1 MSQDQTPVEI
11 VAIIDRSGSMRE
23 IQADAIGGFNA
34 FLEKQKQLPG
44 EAVLTL
50 ALFDHEYLTPVT
62 AAPLQTVEPLTDQ
75 TFVPR
80 GTTAL
85 YDAIGRT
92 LTDLL
97 ARSPQRAIVVILT
110 DGAENA
116 SREFNR
122 AQAKDLINRAQDKGY
137 QVLYLAANQ
146 DAFQTGAQIGVLQ
159 SATMNFDYTGAGV
172 RSVMRTA
179 TASAADYR
187 AGGTGE
193 IKPEDESRRRGE

>member
-11 VAIIDRSGSMRE
+11 VAIIDRSGSMAE
-23 IQADAIGGFNA
+23 IQSDAIGGFNA

-44 EAVLTL
+44 EATLTL
-50 ALFDHEYLTPVT
+50 TLFDHEYLTPVA

-110 DGAENA
+110 DGIENA
-116 SREFNR
+116 SREFGR
-122 AQAKDLINRAQDKGY
+122 DQVKDLITRAQDKGY

-146 DAFQTGAQIGVLQ
+146 DAFRAGAQIGVVR

-172 RSVMRTA
+172 RAAMNTA
-179 TASAADYR
+179 TASAVNYR

-193 IKPEDESRRRGE
+193 IKPEGE